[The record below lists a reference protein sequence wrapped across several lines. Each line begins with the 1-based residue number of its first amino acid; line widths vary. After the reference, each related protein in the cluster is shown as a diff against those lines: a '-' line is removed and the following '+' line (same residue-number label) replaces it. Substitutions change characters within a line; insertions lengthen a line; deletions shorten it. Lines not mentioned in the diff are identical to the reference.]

1 MPSLVVKVGPSKGNL
16 QFRPNTREHSRL
28 LACQRQ
34 CILSGR
40 TDKPPDRQPVSS
52 NEFPSEVQICSADV
66 GPLESGP
73 QIAQCW
79 LASRFLAVRPSLS
92 PPLLSSPLLLVFK
105 LVFALYAPSP
115 SSIHSENNLDPSSL
129 LSFCPKSVRLRVGFV
144 FRARQNCGGKQR
156 VS

>member
-1 MPSLVVKVGPSKGNL
+1 MRGGTRPTSREGSLARLGRCCPRKDQVRNPDLKNQLLFAMTENESIVCIRRVAFQGLPSLAVKVGPSKGNL

-66 GPLESGP
+66 GPLKRVYAKF
-73 QIAQCW
+73 I
-79 LASRFLAVRPSLS
+79 RRRMM
-92 PPLLSSPLLLVFK
+92 PPLSFTLEDGAIVFD
-105 LVFALYAPSP
+105 
-115 SSIHSENNLDPSSL
+115 E
-129 LSFCPKSVRLRVGFV
+129 
-144 FRARQNCGGKQR
+144 
-156 VS
+156 